1 MARAKTVTIA
11 QGTAQITQEETK
23 SQAYILLLR
32 CVGILLMFTIILIP
46 LGIAIFRA
54 APKVKTVNVLKISSQ
69 RYTGGSTFGKW
80 HPKVHRGAAQR
91 DRFERSGHEYMELR
105 GYNDQT
111 GFGEIYSSSDHTY
124 ITSLDD
130 CSCPDFEKRSQPCKH
145 IYFLARKMGYTDDDF
160 YSVN

>member
-1 MARAKTVTIA
+1 MKGMGKGWWIA
-11 QGTAQITQEETK
+11 VGVILVLAVICLCGGDAQAFVGGIVVAGIVLAVGSGKFKRKPKIKDIPSIT
-23 SQAYILLLR
+23 
-32 CVGILLMFTIILIP
+32 
-46 LGIAIFRA
+46 
-54 APKVKTVNVLKISSQ
+54 SQ
-69 RYTGGSTFGKW
+69 RYTGGSTFGQW
-80 HPKVHRGAAQR
+80 HPKVHHGAAQR

-105 GYNDQT
+105 AYNDET

-145 IYFLARKMGYTDDDF
+145 IYFLARKMGYTDDEF